1 MFAMTTVGTV
11 VLAVYAVLM
20 LAGGIIG
27 FRVAGSRASLISGV
41 ASGVL
46 LLLAFGWSLGHPR
59 NGFLSGAL
67 VALLLTI
74 VFAIRLAKTGHFM
87 PSGMLLA
94 ASLAALAILAISAW
108 QS

>member
-1 MFAMTTVGTV
+1 MSTVGTV

-41 ASGVL
+41 ISGIL
-46 LLLAFGWSLGHPR
+46 LLLAFGWSLYRPR

-94 ASLAALAILAISAW
+94 ASLAALVILAISAW